1 MATHSVNL
9 TWTASVDSTETGFSG
24 YNILRG
30 TVSGGPYTK
39 INTAVDTA
47 TSFTD
52 QGPFASLGPF
62 FYVVESVAGSS
73 VSTFSNE
80 ASVSLPPAPPTALAI
95 GSVS

>member
-9 TWTASVDSTETGFSG
+9 GWTASADASLPGFSG
-24 YNILRG
+24 YNVLRG

-39 INTAVDTA
+39 VNSAVDTA
-47 TSFTD
+47 TTFTD
-52 QGPFASLGPF
+52 SGPFTSLGPF

-80 ASVSLPPAPPTALAI
+80 VSVSLPPAPPTALAVA
-95 GSVS
+95 SVS